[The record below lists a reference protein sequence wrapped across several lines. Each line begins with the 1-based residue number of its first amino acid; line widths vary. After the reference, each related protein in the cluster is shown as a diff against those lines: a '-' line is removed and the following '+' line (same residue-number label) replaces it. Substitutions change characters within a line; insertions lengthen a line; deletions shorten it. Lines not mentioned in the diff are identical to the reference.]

1 MRRNVLPKFIE
12 ICIKTP
18 DGLQHGGQK
27 PTETSVTACVLL
39 QECKLISRG
48 TLSVTT
54 SNNRSNNYV
63 PWSRPPWWLNFQLLR
78 AKASAAPHL
87 WVWCRPLGPLT
98 IEQFLFRPLRLRGI
112 LGFVLEC
119 RGGLVLRPKK
129 NPIQVSKEISWQR
142 QFFSRS
148 SLLSGGILRTLT
160 FRMFLIVKWHL
171 HCNNYISR
179 ISPNFAVFLVSNQ
192 SGCHD
197 ILGLHCLSIKKEWFE
212 NHSVYK
218 VKKLW
223 C

>member
-18 DGLQHGGQK
+18 VGLQHGGQK
-27 PTETSVTACVLL
+27 PAETSVTAWVLL
-39 QECKLISRG
+39 QERKLISRG

-54 SNNRSNNYV
+54 SNNRRNNYV

-98 IEQFLFRPLRLRGI
+98 IEQFLFHPLRLRGI

-129 NPIQVSKEISWQR
+129 NPTQVSKEISWQR
-142 QFFSRS
+142 QFFGRS
-148 SLLSGGILRTLT
+148 SLLSGGILRYKLFACFSLLNDIYIAIT
-160 FRMFLIVKWHL
+160 FQESVQILQFSWSAINRAVTIFLGCTVSQLKKNDLKTTQCIKSRNYDVK
-171 HCNNYISR
+171 
-179 ISPNFAVFLVSNQ
+179 
-192 SGCHD
+192 
-197 ILGLHCLSIKKEWFE
+197 
-212 NHSVYK
+212 
-218 VKKLW
+218 
-223 C
+223 